1 MQHSYRLTRDDL
13 EVVFSRYGKLVS
25 VTVGEMDA
33 SEANIEFVEYDDAQR
48 CVKALDGKV
57 LSGDKGTLCVHI
69 EESPSAMQ
77 GTNFASVDQVNM
89 QNSYVNN
96 ADLFNA
102 MPYNNTM
109 PGMPPM
115 NFNGYGFP
123 GMEAM
128 TPPSIDMLQPS
139 AADYAAAAAAQ
150 ARAYAAAAAAHSAA
164 LQNTVARNEQGHLEV
179 VGSTPPAKP
188 KRNRNKKKDNSP
200 SRVRKFTCR
209 FDVGITNEKS
219 FQVARRIIGS
229 KGSNMKKIFKDTG

>member
-69 EESPSAMQ
+69 EESPSSMQ

-96 ADLFNA
+96 ADAFNA
-102 MPYNNTM
+102 MPYA
-109 PGMPPM
+109 GMPH
-115 NFNGYGFP
+115 FNSYGFP
-123 GMEAM
+123 TMEAM

-164 LQNTVARNEQGHLEV
+164 LQNTVVRNEQGHLEI

-209 FDVGITNEKS
+209 FDVGITNEKT